1 MGHMVLEKVFLFC
14 GVLFN
19 SVVEP
24 DNLYF
29 VSSHYYGFFIAYSHE
44 L

>member
-29 VSSHYYGFFIAYSHE
+29 CVKPVLWFFHCIFT
-44 L
+44 